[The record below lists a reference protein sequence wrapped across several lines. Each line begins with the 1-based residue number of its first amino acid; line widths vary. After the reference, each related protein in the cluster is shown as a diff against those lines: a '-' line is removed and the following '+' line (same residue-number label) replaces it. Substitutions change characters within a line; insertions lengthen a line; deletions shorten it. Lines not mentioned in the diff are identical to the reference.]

1 MEDNC
6 FQTKFFDEASDHL
19 LGFVV
24 VSVHDEDFSASI
36 KLHWREVTLDSLEP
50 LPTSVSSG
58 PNTKRSATL
67 GIVRS
72 LKLDGDW
79 SVSNSSAASAPRSL

>member
-36 KLHWREVTLDSLEP
+36 KLHWREITFDFRFRLYRPRVFLFGVPSNQPSKRP
-50 LPTSVSSG
+50 LRIASVS
-58 PNTKRSATL
+58 
-67 GIVRS
+67 
-72 LKLDGDW
+72 
-79 SVSNSSAASAPRSL
+79 